1 MSHILYTYNISPISL
16 LIFFVRAV
24 TARLHIPH
32 AEELLNSDSKKRKF
46 LVECESLEPTIE
58 KPWPRFRDF
67 QVVSI
72 LNNFLGR
79 YVQTTFNI
87 KCSSI
92 TICTTGSPWLS
103 TLLSK
108 WATSENKEAW
118 KTWWVDFGFCPVDKV
133 SLKKQ
138 YSGKWM
144 YTHTVRKEVAG
155 EMVETRTNVSRQ
167 IYDQLLAQVDHHYHQ
182 DWWIHVDDDVFPE
195 KFTTMC

>member
-1 MSHILYTYNISPISL
+1 MFLILYTYNISPISL

-118 KTWWVDFGFCPVDKV
+118 KTWWVDIGFCPVDKI
-133 SLKKQ
+133 SLKK
-138 YSGKWM
+138 
-144 YTHTVRKEVAG
+144 TVLR
-155 EMVETRTNVSRQ
+155 
-167 IYDQLLAQVDHHYHQ
+167 QVDVHAHSAQGGGRRDGGDSHQ
-182 DWWIHVDDDVFPE
+182 CLEADLRSAASSGWS
-195 KFTTMC
+195 

>member
-67 QVVSI
+67 QVVPI
-72 LNNFLGR
+72 LNNFLCR

-118 KTWWVDFGFCPVDKV
+118 KTWWVDFGFCPVDKI
-133 SLKKQ
+133 SLLKQ
-138 YSGKWM
+138 YSNQWM
-144 YTHTVRKEVAG
+144 YIMHKIYMLYVRTRSLFWNSTQASG
-155 EMVETRTNVSRQ
+155 CTRTQCARRWQ
-167 IYDQLLAQVDHHYHQ
+167 ARWWRLAPTCPGRST
-182 DWWIHVDDDVFPE
+182 IS
-195 KFTTMC
+195 C